1 MAFGLPLDQL
11 YGLVS
16 HTFFIMVR
24 IAALLHV
31 APIFGE
37 KAVSPRLRAGL
48 ALLIAILIGGTLP
61 DAQIGLY
68 SWEGGWVLAK
78 EVIIGAAMGLTLQ
91 LLFAAVR
98 MSGEIIGMQMGL
110 SFATFFDPGAGNSP
124 VISRFLNLL
133 VTLLFLA
140 FNGHLWLLALLAET
154 FQTLPVDATPLH
166 AGGFMYLV
174 THAGMIFSQ
183 GLMLGLPVIALLLCI
198 NFILGLLNRLTPQL
212 SIFVIGFPL
221 TLTFGML
228 ALFLIAETLAPFFER
243 LMATGFD
250 TLGGLIQALV

>member
-16 HTFFIMVR
+16 HYFFIMVR

-31 APIFGE
+31 APVFSE
-37 KAVSPRLRAGL
+37 KAVSARLRAGL
-48 ALLIAILIGGTLP
+48 ALLTAILIGGMLP
-61 DAQIGLY
+61 DAGVGLY
-68 SWEGGWVLAK
+68 SWEGSWVLAK
-78 EVIIGAAMGLTLQ
+78 QVIIGAAMGVTLQ

-133 VTLLFLA
+133 VMLLFLA
-140 FNGHLWLLALLAET
+140 FNGHLWLLALLADT

-166 AGGFMYLV
+166 AGGFIYLV
-174 THAGMIFSQ
+174 TQ

-250 TLGGLIQALV
+250 LLAGLIQALV

>member
-16 HTFFIMVR
+16 HYFFIMVR
-24 IAALLHV
+24 IAALLFI
-31 APIFGE
+31 APIFSE
-37 KAVSPRLRAGL
+37 KSISKRLRSCL
-48 ALLIAILIGGTLP
+48 ALLIAILIGGTVP
-61 DAQIGLY
+61 DMQIGLY
-68 SWEGGWVLAK
+68 SWAGVWVMAK
-78 EVIIGAAMGLTLQ
+78 QVIIGAAMGLTLQ
-91 LLFAAVR
+91 FIFAAVR
-98 MSGEIIGMQMGL
+98 LSGEIIGMQMGL
-110 SFATFFDPGAGNSP
+110 SFATFFDPGTGNSP

-140 FNGHLWLLALLAET
+140 FNGHLWLLAILAES
-154 FQTLPVDATPLH
+154 FQTLPVDTTPLH
-166 AGGFMYLV
+166 AGGLMYLV
-174 THAGMIFSQ
+174 THAGLIFSQ
-183 GLMLGLPVIALLLCI
+183 GLMLGLPIIALLLCI

-228 ALFLIAETLAPFFER
+228 ALFLIAQTLAPFFER

-250 TLGGLIQALV
+250 TLAELIQALI